1 LTLNRYWKEKIKN
14 CSGGV
19 MEKEYKQLWNRK
31 LSFLA
36 VFILTLAF
44 LVAGVP
50 SAHASGWVDSWLDQ
64 KLDQKSGTPAGHF
77 EGQKRGYWTGGSF
90 SGRVQTSKDYLA
102 TVMPPKLSAGCGG
115 IDIFSG
121 GVALL
126 DFDYLVQKMQN
137 ILQAAPAVAFDLA
150 LNVLCEPCANTIK
163 SMEAIADSLNALQ
176 LDDCKASRAVVAK
189 IMSPLAGN
197 NSANQAQLQAETSKF
212 MASSGIEGNWTK
224 MKEKLNGIWNNEPP
238 PETKSDDT
246 GMLSGCP
253 TIIKQVFLTTGSLLK
268 NVADRTGFD
277 NADLLNLTRGV
288 VGDIIIKKVD
298 GNTRAWYVPACA
310 KNANA
315 TFDNLL
321 EGKVYAMTV
330 NGSGTTACSLAPS
343 SNINLT
349 DYVGQKMMDIA
360 GKMNN
365 GQMLTD
371 AENDFI
377 DNNPL
382 SLGGVL
388 KMAVGTKQ
396 ETSVISSLASITAKA
411 YVHQFLQD
419 LYGTALWLY
428 DTQTSIASAS
438 SLNMK
443 KCNLSVLG
451 PGIIEAGSTMR
462 DRVLEL
468 KEDAHT
474 KFVAA
479 LREAD
484 TIYNFVNKMSVFY
497 DVLQKSTV
505 GGFGNVANK

>member
-1 LTLNRYWKEKIKN
+1 MKKEHIHYYRLLLW
-14 CSGGV
+14 GG
-19 MEKEYKQLWNRK
+19 
-31 LSFLA
+31 
-36 VFILTLAF
+36 FIIVLAF
-44 LVAGVP
+44 LITYVP

-64 KLDQKSGTPAGHF
+64 KTTTPAGHF
-77 EGQKRGYWTGGSF
+77 EGQKRGYWTGGAF
-90 SGRVQTSKDYLA
+90 SGRVHTSRDYLA

-121 GVALL
+121 GISLL

-137 ILQAAPAVAFDLA
+137 ILQAAPAAAFDIA

-163 SMEAIADSLNALQ
+163 SLEAIADSLNQLQ

-197 NSANQAQLQAETSKF
+197 NSAKQAQLHAETSKF

-224 MKEKLNGIWNNEPP
+224 LKEKLDGIWDNNPP
-238 PETKSDDT
+238 SETKPDDT

-253 TIIKQVFLTTGSLLK
+253 AIIKQVFLTTGSLLK
-268 NVADRTGFD
+268 NVADTTGFD
-277 NADLLNLTRGV
+277 NVALLNLTRGV
-288 VGDIIIKKVD
+288 VGDIIIKKID
-298 GNTRAWYVPACA
+298 GNTRAYYVPACA

-321 EGKVYAMTV
+321 EGNVYAMTV
-330 NGSGTTACSLAPS
+330 DGSGVTACSLDPS
-343 SNINLT
+343 SNINITDHVGTKMRNIADKIRNEQTLT
-349 DYVGQKMMDIA
+349 DEEG
-360 GKMNN
+360 N
-365 GQMLTD
+365 
-371 AENDFI
+371 FI
-377 DNNPL
+377 DSNPL

-388 KMAVGTKQ
+388 KMAVGTQQ

-428 DTQTSIASAS
+428 DTQISIASANS
-438 SLNMK
+438 VNPK
-443 KCNLSVLG
+443 KCQLSVLG
-451 PGIIEAGSTMR
+451 PNIIDAGSVMR
-462 DRVLEL
+462 EKVREL
-468 KEDAHT
+468 KEDAYV

-484 TIYNFVNKMSVFY
+484 TIYSFVNKMSTFNT
-497 DVLQKSTV
+497 VLQKSTSK
-505 GGFGNVANK
+505 GFGGTAAAGD

>member
-1 LTLNRYWKEKIKN
+1 MKKEH
-14 CSGGV
+14 
-19 MEKEYKQLWNRK
+19 KQLRHRK
-31 LSFLA
+31 LSFWTGAILVMVFLA
-36 VFILTLAF
+36 VSVTAN
-44 LVAGVP
+44 AT
-50 SAHASGWVDSWLDQ
+50 GWVDNWLDQ
-64 KLDQKSGTPAGHF
+64 KTATPAGHF

-90 SGRVQTSKDYLA
+90 SGRVHTSKDYLA
-102 TVMPPKLSAGCGG
+102 TVMPPKMSAGCGG

-137 ILQAAPAVAFDLA
+137 ILQASPAVAFDLA

-163 SMEAIADSLNALQ
+163 SMEAISNSLNALQ

-197 NSANQAQLQAETSKF
+197 NSANQAQLQGETSKF
-212 MASSGIEGNWTK
+212 MASSGIEDNWTK

-238 PETKSDDT
+238 AETKPDDT

-268 NVADRTGFD
+268 NVADKTGFD
-277 NADLLNLTRGV
+277 NDALLNLTRGV

-321 EGKVYAMTV
+321 EGKVYTMTV
-330 NGSGTTACSLAPS
+330 NGSGITACSLAPS

-349 DYVGQKMMDIA
+349 DFVGQKMMNIA
-360 GKMNN
+360 DRIRN
-365 GQMLTD
+365 GQTLT
-371 AENDFI
+371 AEEENFI
-377 DNNPL
+377 DSNPL

-388 KMAVGTKQ
+388 KMAVGTQQ
-396 ETSVISSLASITAKA
+396 ETSIISSLASITAKA

-438 SLNMK
+438 SLNTK

-451 PGIIEAGSTMR
+451 PGIIEAGPIMR
-462 DRVLEL
+462 ERVLEL

-484 TIYNFVNKMSVFY
+484 TVYSFVNKMSTFY

-505 GGFGNVANK
+505 GGFGNIANK

>member
-1 LTLNRYWKEKIKN
+1 
-14 CSGGV
+14 

-64 KLDQKSGTPAGHF
+64 KTTTPAGHF

-102 TVMPPKLSAGCGG
+102 TVMPPKMSAGCGG

-121 GVALL
+121 GIALL

-163 SMEAIADSLNALQ
+163 TMEAIANSLNALQ

-189 IMSPLAGN
+189 IMSPLAN
-197 NSANQAQLQAETSKF
+197 NPWATKTAAADLQAETSKF
-212 MASSGIEGNWTK
+212 MASTGTEGNWTK
-224 MKEKLNGIWNNEPP
+224 LKDKLDGIWNNKL
-238 PETKSDDT
+238 PEGTKSAET

-253 TIIKQVFLTTGSLLK
+253 TIIRQVYLTPGSLLK
-268 NVADRTGFD
+268 NVADRTGLD
-277 NADLLNLTRGV
+277 NDALLNLIRGV
-288 VGDIIIKKVD
+288 VGDITIRMIESSP
-298 GNTRAWYVPACA
+298 RALYVPACGQ
-310 KNANA
+310 NVNA
-315 TFDNLL
+315 TFDNIL
-321 EGKVYAMTV
+321 EGKVYIMTV
-330 NGSGTTACSLAPS
+330 DGSGITACSPAPS
-343 SNINLT
+343 TNINLT
-349 DYVGQKMMDIA
+349 DYVGQKMIDIA
-360 GKMNN
+360 GKMSN

-396 ETSVISSLASITAKA
+396 E
-411 YVHQFLQD
+411 
-419 LYGTALWLY
+419 
-428 DTQTSIASAS
+428 
-438 SLNMK
+438 
-443 KCNLSVLG
+443 
-451 PGIIEAGSTMR
+451 
-462 DRVLEL
+462 
-468 KEDAHT
+468 
-474 KFVAA
+474 
-479 LREAD
+479 
-484 TIYNFVNKMSVFY
+484 
-497 DVLQKSTV
+497 
-505 GGFGNVANK
+505 